1 MLFWYKQ
8 TNGMKK
14 IQPIEDILSSSY
26 FKVNIFNICS
36 ETLEKQQLSVA
47 RHSDRQTTIISDG
60 RPSQVII
67 ILSDPEIRCR
77 TQTSKLKGFLRKK
90 FFYLQ
95 KNVVILLYTLDK
107 LRYGMKP
114 DTC

>member
-26 FKVNIFNICS
+26 FKLIIFNICS
-36 ETLEKQQLSVA
+36 ETLEEQQLSVA

-77 TQTSKLKGFLRKK
+77 TQTSKLKGFLRKNSFIYK
-90 FFYLQ
+90 
-95 KNVVILLYTLDK
+95 
-107 LRYGMKP
+107 RMW
-114 DTC
+114 